1 MGLVMAKRKAS
12 SDLLNPS
19 KVRKLLL
26 GANDEIETIG
36 SILRKAQGY
45 LNLKQFVNQSSQ
57 PDGKTL
63 LMQAAYMGHKHLM
76 TACLSLGA
84 DHAQTM
90 SGDINGGYNA
100 HSFFVQYKNMFP
112 CSYSCPT
119 QTMEANLK
127 GVGNKQIWTRN
138 GHRDFSLPFQ
148 QATVVICLLEW
159 CPDIKEKIIAQ
170 VAVMWHAEDTSI
182 KDIMLRVKM
191 WIHT

>member
-1 MGLVMAKRKAS
+1 MAKRKAS

-19 KVRKLLL
+19 TVRKNLLA
-26 GANDEIETIG
+26 ANDDIGTIG
-36 SILRKAQGY
+36 SIFRKAQDY

-76 TACLSLGA
+76 TACLCLGA
-84 DHAQTM
+84 DHAQTI
-90 SGDINGGYNA
+90 SGRYNA

-138 GHRDFSLPFQ
+138 RHRDFSLPFQ
-148 QATVVICLLEW
+148 QASVVICLLEW

-182 KDIMLRVKM
+182 NDTMLRVKM
-191 WIHT
+191 WVHVNSNIYQ